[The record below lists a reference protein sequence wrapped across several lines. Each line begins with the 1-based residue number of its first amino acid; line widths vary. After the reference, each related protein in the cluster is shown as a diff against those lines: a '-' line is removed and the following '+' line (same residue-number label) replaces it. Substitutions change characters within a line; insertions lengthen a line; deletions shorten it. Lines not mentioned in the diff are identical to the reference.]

1 MTTEHDAQNVPQNVP
16 KRAHGARKSSGP
28 VLPRGITVYRR
39 VMAAGHVSET
49 YYTRFRYRD
58 KSGIVRQP
66 QLDTGTR
73 DYREACQWAIA
84 QKTALTSGQKKQ
96 ALAALMSM
104 DRPTVSKVGK
114 LLATWE
120 QHQTRAKD
128 STVKDTLSGFRL
140 VWREAL
146 GLAENAALDA
156 LPLTALAK
164 PALLEW
170 IAGRQ
175 GLPKPDFRR
184 PLPANNTI
192 CARLREMR
200 SLLSPKHQHLWSEE
214 GLSVPDFG
222 PLLAIPMP
230 EATHRPFRWIESGI
244 LEAMES
250 AVDATTDENLRRG
263 FWMMRLLALRNSEVS
278 ACRAGWAERMDG
290 KLFLRLCHRP
300 AEGFALK
307 RRENVRF
314 LEIPEK
320 CQRWFDGPPEGY
332 ILTGARTEREG
343 QVWRRLN
350 VLLRAYLPDR
360 TKAAYELR
368 KQRISEE
375 MVEYGMVAAAALAG
389 DLVATIETHY
399 CDISANLPALRMRRA
414 KVIDGG
420 KAAG

>member
-1 MTTEHDAQNVPQNVP
+1 MTTQDNAANVPQSVP
-16 KRAHGARKSSGP
+16 KRAQTARKSSGP
-28 VLPRGITVYRR
+28 VVPRGITVYRR
-39 VMAAGHVSET
+39 EMAGGHLSEN

-73 DYREACQWAIA
+73 DYREAVQWAVA

-96 ALAALMSM
+96 VLAAMMSM
-104 DRPTVSKVGK
+104 DRPNVSRVGQ

-120 QHQTRAKD
+120 QHQTKAKE
-128 STVKDTLSGFRL
+128 STVVDTLSGFRL

-146 GLAENAALDA
+146 DLPDNAALDA
-156 LPLTALAK
+156 LPLTALGK
-164 PALLEW
+164 PALLDW
-170 IAGRQ
+170 IARRQ
-175 GLPKPDFRR
+175 GLPKADFRR

-200 SLLSPKHQHLWSEE
+200 SLLSPKHAHLWSEE

-222 PLLAIPMP
+222 ALLSVPMP
-230 EATHRPFRWIESGI
+230 EATHRPFRWIEADTM
-244 LEAMES
+244 EAMEK
-250 AVDATTDENLRRG
+250 AADACGNENQRRG
-263 FWMMRLLALRNSEVS
+263 FWLMRLLALRNSEVS
-278 ACRAGWAERMDG
+278 ACRVGWAERMDG

-320 CQRWFDGPPEGY
+320 IAHWFEGPPDRY
-332 ILTGARTEREG
+332 LLTGSMTERCD

-350 VLLRAYLPDR
+350 VMLRPYLPDR

-375 MVEYGMVAAAALAG
+375 MVDTGSIVAAAALAG
-389 DLVATIETHY
+389 DLVATIEAHY
-399 CDISANLPALRMRRA
+399 CDISANLPALRMHRA
-414 KVIDGG
+414 KVLEGG
-420 KAAG
+420 AA